1 MCCTHR
7 GDDELLANRHRGEEL
22 IELPSGA
29 RQRKRRIF
37 EEESAGGG
45 GGVGLGAGGV
55 GGGDQNKGTM
65 GSNSESELRRRRGG
79 QQTKEGLAAKNDNNQ
94 NKKLPN
100 LKVFSHLITLV
111 VI

>member
-1 MCCTHR
+1 M
-7 GDDELLANRHRGEEL
+7 

-37 EEESAGGG
+37 EEESAGG
-45 GGVGLGAGGV
+45 VGLGLGGGGGLGV
-55 GGGDQNKGTM
+55 GGVSGDQNKGAM

-79 QQTKEGLAAKNDNNQ
+79 QQTKEGLGAKNDNNQ

>member
-1 MCCTHR
+1 M
-7 GDDELLANRHRGEEL
+7 

-37 EEESAGGG
+37 EEESAGA
-45 GGVGLGAGGV
+45 GGVGLGGVGGV
-55 GGGDQNKGTM
+55 GLVGGDQNKGTM

-100 LKVFSHLITLV
+100 LKVSTHHGCNLTLTN
-111 VI
+111 

>member
-1 MCCTHR
+1 M
-7 GDDELLANRHRGEEL
+7 

-37 EEESAGGG
+37 EEESAAGGVGLGGVGLGLCLGGGG
-45 GGVGLGAGGV
+45 GGVGGG
-55 GGGDQNKGTM
+55 QNKGSM

>member
-1 MCCTHR
+1 M
-7 GDDELLANRHRGEEL
+7 

-37 EEESAGGG
+37 EEEGAVGDLGLGG
-45 GGVGLGAGGV
+45 GGV
-55 GGGDQNKGTM
+55 GGDQNKGAM

-79 QQTKEGLAAKNDNNQ
+79 HQTKEGLAAKNDNNQ

>member
-1 MCCTHR
+1 M
-7 GDDELLANRHRGEEL
+7 

-45 GGVGLGAGGV
+45 VGGLGGL
-55 GGGDQNKGTM
+55 GGDQNKGAM

-100 LKVFSHLITLV
+100 LKVISHLITLV

>member
-1 MCCTHR
+1 M
-7 GDDELLANRHRGEEL
+7 

-37 EEESAGGG
+37 EEESAGVV
-45 GGVGLGAGGV
+45 GVGLGVGGV
-55 GGGDQNKGTM
+55 GGDHNKGTM

-100 LKVFSHLITLV
+100 LKVISHLITLV

>member
-1 MCCTHR
+1 M
-7 GDDELLANRHRGEEL
+7 

-45 GGVGLGAGGV
+45 LSGGSGV
-55 GGGDQNKGTM
+55 SGDQNKVTM

-79 QQTKEGLAAKNDNNQ
+79 QQTKEGLGAKNDNNQ